1 MLSFYEKRAKHMP
14 TEQLLHA
21 LRDISATMAIW
32 RDKPLSDPY
41 MVKLYAEHDAYTVE
55 RYKRQRN
62 GRAQ

>member
-14 TEQLLHA
+14 CAQLLHA
-21 LRDISATMAIW
+21 LRDIQATMAIW

-41 MVKLYAEHDAYTVE
+41 MVKLYAEFDAYSVE